1 MILNVR
7 HLLES
12 RIIIEGQGRRMKG
25 GDDEEIEWMMLDVA
39 LLVWFGFHK

>member
-1 MILNVR
+1 MR
-7 HLLES
+7 DKE
-12 RIIIEGQGRRMKG
+12 ERMKG